1 MKDGHSKESAIRI
14 CKSSL
19 FGSKKKSDSQYK
31 TYLSSE
37 EGNKPTSGMKSAAA
51 RALKWHEEGHK
62 GGTSIGLGRAHQI
75 VNGENLSNSTV
86 KRMYSFFARH
96 AVDKKA
102 PGFNSGP
109 EFPSPG
115 RVAWDLWGGDSGAS
129 WSKAKAA
136 RMDKSSSF
144 GNVKESDVATFPTVT
159 FPTVTSPGQTIP
171 NPINPQTINPN
182 EQEQAI
188 VQCKSCLENVLSGE
202 YCSNCGTKIPKTG
215 TLGGIVNASVKTAE
229 LPGEPQGSVPNGAEM
244 PMNNAPNPA
253 MMGENVSDENKSLQ
267 DPKALARITVA
278 NESAAKEF
286 SQVDKLEN
294 APEVK
299 KLISQKYH
307 LPEEYLDHHLV
318 VEATFGDSIAINGQM
333 KVDGIDTETLS
344 EVHVDQQFIEEGDS
358 LTEIKKGASVPLKLI
373 INKIMK
379 EENMDEITAMNSLKD
394 SWAGESPPLE
404 MKVLVQGSL
413 RYFLPIEAVGQQQTE
428 SPFQQQQRPED
439 VMDQEYNQVPEQPAH

>member
-19 FGSKKKSDSQYK
+19 FGSEKKSDSQYK
-31 TYLSSE
+31 AYLASE

-51 RALKWHEEGHK
+51 RSLKWREEGHK

-75 VNGENLSNSTV
+75 VNGENLSDSTV
-86 KRMYSFFARH
+86 KRMHSFFARH
-96 AVDKKA
+96 AVDKNA
-102 PGFNSGP
+102 PGFYSGP
-109 EFPSPG
+109 KFPSPG
-115 RVAWDLWGGDSGAS
+115 RVAWGLWGGDSGAS

-144 GNVKESDVATFPTVT
+144 EKETFAEIGQPITGYGPSNGN
-159 FPTVTSPGQTIP
+159 SPNDEA
-171 NPINPQTINPN
+171 NPL
-182 EQEQAI
+182 
-188 VQCKSCLENVLSGE
+188 V
-202 YCSNCGTKIPKTG
+202 GTKICPFCN
-215 TLGGIVNASVKTAE
+215 IVNKSDATQCASPSCGKLLQNQTLAATKTAE

-299 KLISQKYH
+299 KLISQKYN
-307 LPEEYLDHHLV
+307 LPEEYLDNHLV

-333 KVDGIDTETLS
+333 KVEGIDTETLS

-394 SWAGESPPLE
+394 SWAGGKAPLE

-413 RYFLPIEAVGQQQTE
+413 RYFLPIEAVGQQQTQ

-439 VMDQEYNQVPEQPAH
+439 VMDQEYNQVSEQPNQ

>member
-1 MKDGHSKESAIRI
+1 MESCVTKVVKDGHSKESAIRI

-19 FGSKKKSDSQYK
+19 FGKKSFAEIGEPVTGYGLNDENNP
-31 TYLSSE
+31 LV
-37 EGNKPTSGMKSAAA
+37 
-51 RALKWHEEGHK
+51 
-62 GGTSIGLGRAHQI
+62 GTK
-75 VNGENLSNSTV
+75 VC
-86 KRMYSFFARH
+86 
-96 AVDKKA
+96 
-102 PGFNSGP
+102 
-109 EFPSPG
+109 PSC
-115 RVAWDLWGGDSGAS
+115 
-129 WSKAKAA
+129 
-136 RMDKSSSF
+136 
-144 GNVKESDVATFPTVT
+144 N
-159 FPTVTSPGQTIP
+159 
-171 NPINPQTINPN
+171 TINEPD
-182 EQEQAI
+182 AT
-188 VQCKSCLENVLSGE
+188 QCANISCGKSLTNQ
-202 YCSNCGTKIPKTG
+202 
-215 TLGGIVNASVKTAE
+215 TLAATKTAE

-373 INKIMK
+373 IKKIMK